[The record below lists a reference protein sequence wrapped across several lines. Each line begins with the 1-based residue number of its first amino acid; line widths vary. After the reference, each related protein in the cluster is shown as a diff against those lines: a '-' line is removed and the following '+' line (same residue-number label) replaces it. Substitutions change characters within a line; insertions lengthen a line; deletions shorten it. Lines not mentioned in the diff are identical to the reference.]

1 MNNSKILSRAHLLD
15 AAARARAAG
24 RRTVFANGAF
34 DLLHVG
40 HVRYLEA
47 ARREGD
53 WLAVGV
59 NSDRS
64 VRSAKGEGRPILPEA
79 ERAEIVAA
87 LACVDAV
94 VLFDEESPAALL
106 AELAPDVHAKGTD
119 YTAASVPERVI
130 VASYGGKTAIVG
142 DPKEHATTDLIER
155 IKLSAVSSQPSAK
168 PPDGNTNG

>member
-1 MNNSKILSRAHLLD
+1 MSSSKVLSRGELLR
-15 AAARARAAG
+15 RAERERRAG
-24 RRTVFANGAF
+24 RKLVLANGAF

-53 WLAVGV
+53 WLAVAV

-64 VRSAKGEGRPILPEA
+64 VARAKGAGRPILPEA

-94 VLFDEESPAALL
+94 VVFEEDSPGGLIGQMR
-106 AELAPDVHAKGTD
+106 PDVHAKGTD
-119 YTAASVPERVI
+119 YSCDSVPERDV
-130 VASYGGKTAIVG
+130 VAAYGGRTAIVG
-142 DPKEHATTDLIER
+142 DPKGHATTDLIAR
-155 IKLSAVSSQPSAK
+155 IRTS
-168 PPDGNTNG
+168 